1 MDKGDLIIYLRNK
14 KNRNLSGPI
23 VCYLDNR
30 TDYLYRVIS
39 FDVLSPTL
47 LVRKKLTRRFLKIF
61 RDGYGD
67 LGLFHREQLY
77 KNVMDHKT
85 YWGVFYT
92 MSKCGK
98 LKKSQN

>member
-23 VCYLDNR
+23 VCYLDNKK
-30 TDYLYRVIS
+30 DDLYRAIS

-47 LVRKKLTRRFLKIF
+47 LVRKKLTKRFLKIF
-61 RDGYGD
+61 RGGYGD
-67 LGLFHREQLY
+67 LGLSYREEIY
-77 KNVMDHKT
+77 KDVTNHKT

-92 MSKCGK
+92 ISKCGK
-98 LKKSQN
+98 LKKS